1 LACRSHQIGG
11 ADKKSLRFVQAIPLP
26 NVKGRLDHMDVDV
39 DKRLLVAGLE
49 NGSVEVVDLKSGQWI
64 KSLPGFRKPQGIA
77 YLKSLNKLFAV

>member
-1 LACRSHQIGG
+1 M
-11 ADKKSLRFVQAIPLP
+11 RFVQAIPLP
-26 NVKGRLDHMDVDV
+26 NVKGRLGHMDVD
-39 DKRLLVAGLE
+39 KLLFVAGLE

>member
-1 LACRSHQIGG
+1 M
-11 ADKKSLRFVQAIPLP
+11 RFVQAIPLP

-39 DKRLLVAGLE
+39 DERLLVAGLE

-77 YLKSLNKLFAV
+77 YVKSLNKFFAV